1 MLDIHFIRDHPD
13 EVRRAIE
20 LKEVDLDL
28 DTLLAEDRDV
38 VRQRQQL
45 DELNRDRNAN
55 AKKVASAASGEREQ
69 LIEHGRA
76 LGGEIRGVEQLLR
89 ESEARLSEL
98 LLLVPNIPDPA
109 APIGGEDAAVE
120 VRRWGNPNEN
130 PDGMRDQIELLEL
143 NGWAE
148 FERPSRVA
156 GARNY
161 MLKGAAVLLEM
172 ALWRLALDVLVSRGM
187 SVVTVPSMARE
198 SAFMGT
204 GHFPSGRDQVY
215 YLPEDD
221 LYLSGTA
228 EVLANALH
236 SGEILAADALPIRYA
251 AFSPCFRREA
261 GSAGRDVRGLIRV
274 HQFTKIEQ
282 YVLCRAD
289 RDESARWFSAILD
302 NAETIVQALEIP
314 YRVIM
319 TATADMGSG
328 KVRMWDI
335 ESWVPSESRYR
346 ETHSCSELYDWQARR
361 SDLRYRET
369 GERPRFAF
377 TLNNTALA
385 TPRILVPFL
394 ENHQLPDGD
403 VAIPPALR
411 PYLLG
416 AETLRAATEQPPV
429 MVEGRED

>member
-1 MLDIHFIRDHPD
+1 MLDIHFIREHPD

-20 LKEVDLDL
+20 LKEVHLDL
-28 DTLLAEDRDV
+28 DALLAVDRDV

-55 AKKVASAASGEREQ
+55 AKRVGGSPAEERQ
-69 LIEHGRA
+69 SLIEHGRA
-76 LGGEIRGVEQLLR
+76 LGIEIRGAEQALR
-89 ESEARLSEL
+89 ESEARLSDL

-120 VRRWGNPNEN
+120 VRRWGEPRPKVE
-130 PDGMRDQIELLEL
+130 GMRDQLELLDL

-148 FERPSRVA
+148 FERPSRIA

-161 MLKGAAVLLEM
+161 MLKGSAVLLEM
-172 ALWRLALDVLVSRGM
+172 ALWRLALDVLTAKGM

-198 SAFMGT
+198 SAFTGT

-228 EVLANALH
+228 EVLANSLH
-236 SGEILAADALPIRYA
+236 SGEILAAEALPIRYA

-261 GSAGRDVRGLIRV
+261 GSAGRDVHGLIRV

-289 RDESARWFSAILD
+289 KEESAQWFSTILD
-302 NAETIVQALEIP
+302 NAETIVRALEIP

-319 TATADMGSG
+319 TATGDMGTG

-335 ESWVPSESRYR
+335 ESWVPGENRYR

-369 GERPRFAF
+369 GERPKFAY

-385 TPRILVPFL
+385 TPRILVPL
-394 ENHQLPDGD
+394 MENHQLPDGD
-403 VAIPPALR
+403 VAIPAALR
-411 PYLLG
+411 PYLWG
-416 AETLRAATEQPPV
+416 AETLRGVAMAVPGMAAPA
-429 MVEGRED
+429 GL

>member
-28 DTLLAEDRDV
+28 DALLAADRSV
-38 VRQRQQL
+38 VQQRQQL

-55 AKKVASAASGEREQ
+55 AKQVASCPPAEREP
-69 LIEHGRA
+69 LIQHGREI
-76 LGGEIRGVEQLLR
+76 GGEIRTAEQRLR
-89 ESEARLSEL
+89 EAEARLSAL
-98 LLLVPNIPDPA
+98 MLLVPNVPDPA
-109 APIGGEDAAVE
+109 APVGGEEAAVE
-120 VRRWGNPNEN
+120 VRRWGTPRPWAE
-130 PDGMRDQIELLEL
+130 GLKDQIELLER

-161 MLKGAAVLLEM
+161 MLKGAAVVLEM
-172 ALWRLALDVLVSRGM
+172 ALWRLALDTLIARGLT
-187 SVVTVPSMARE
+187 VVTVPSMARE
-198 SAFMGT
+198 SAFLGT
-204 GHFPSGRDQVY
+204 GHFPTGRDQVY
-215 YLPEDD
+215 YLQEDD

-236 SGEILAADALPIRYA
+236 SGEILPAESLPVAYA

-289 RDESARWFSAILD
+289 RDESARWFAAILD

-319 TATADMGSG
+319 TATADMGTG
-328 KVRMWDI
+328 KYRMWDI

-346 ETHSCSELYDWQARR
+346 ETHSCSELFDWQARR

-369 GERPRFAF
+369 GERPKFAF

-394 ENHQLPDGD
+394 ENHQLSDGD
-403 VAIPPALR
+403 VAIPAKLR
-411 PYLLG
+411 PYLSG
-416 AETLRAATEQPPV
+416 AETLRQAVAIV
-429 MVEGRED
+429 AG

>member
-1 MLDIHFIRDHPD
+1 VLDIHFIREHAD

-20 LKEVDLDL
+20 LKQIDLDL
-28 DTLLAEDRDV
+28 DIVLAEHEAV
-38 VRQRQQL
+38 VRRRQEL
-45 DELNRDRNAN
+45 DELNRERNEN
-55 AKKVASAASGEREQ
+55 AKQVPSAKPEEREHFIQ
-69 LIEHGRA
+69 RGRA
-76 LGGEIRGVEQLLR
+76 IGGQIREAEQVLR
-89 ESEARLSEL
+89 EAEARLSEF
-98 LLLVPNIPDPA
+98 LLLVPNIPDPS
-109 APIGGEDAAVE
+109 APIGGEEDAVE
-120 VRRWGNPNEN
+120 VRRWGTPRAQQ
-130 PDGMRDQIELLEL
+130 DGLLDQVQLLEL

-161 MLKGAAVLLEM
+161 MLKGAAVMLEM
-172 ALWRLALDVLVSRGM
+172 ALWRLALDTLVDRGLT
-187 SVVTVPSMARE
+187 VVTVPSLARE
-198 SAFMGT
+198 SAFVGT
-204 GHFPSGRDQVY
+204 GHFPTGRDQVY

-228 EVLANALH
+228 EVLANSLH
-236 SGEILAADALPIRYA
+236 SGEILPAESLPLAYA

-289 RDESARWFSAILD
+289 REESARWFQAILG
-302 NAETIVQALEIP
+302 NAEAIVQALELP
-314 YRVIM
+314 YRIIM
-319 TATADMGSG
+319 TATGDMGAG

-335 ESWVPSESRYR
+335 ESWVPSEGRYR

-361 SDLRYRET
+361 SDLRYRDT
-369 GERPRFAF
+369 GERPRFAY

-403 VAIPPALR
+403 VAIPAALR
-411 PYLLG
+411 PYLHG
-416 AETLRAATEQPPV
+416 AEMLRSVTSTRPSSVA
-429 MVEGRED
+429 

>member
-1 MLDIHFIRDHPD
+1 
-13 EVRRAIE
+13 
-20 LKEVDLDL
+20 
-28 DTLLAEDRDV
+28 
-38 VRQRQQL
+38 
-45 DELNRDRNAN
+45 
-55 AKKVASAASGEREQ
+55 
-69 LIEHGRA
+69 
-76 LGGEIRGVEQLLR
+76 
-89 ESEARLSEL
+89 
-98 LLLVPNIPDPA
+98 
-109 APIGGEDAAVE
+109 
-120 VRRWGNPNEN
+120 
-130 PDGMRDQIELLEL
+130 
-143 NGWAE
+143 
-148 FERPSRVA
+148 
-156 GARNY
+156 
-161 MLKGAAVLLEM
+161 
-172 ALWRLALDVLVSRGM
+172 
-187 SVVTVPSMARE
+187 
-198 SAFMGT
+198 
-204 GHFPSGRDQVY
+204 
-215 YLPEDD
+215 
-221 LYLSGTA
+221 
-228 EVLANALH
+228 VLANALH

-289 RDESARWFSAILD
+289 REESARWFSAILD

-319 TATADMGSG
+319 TATADMGTG

-335 ESWVPSESRYR
+335 ESWVPSEGRYR

-394 ENHQLPDGD
+394 ENHQLADGD
-403 VAIPPALR
+403 VTIPPALR

-416 AETLRAATEQPPV
+416 AETLLQAANGNPAAA
-429 MVEGRED
+429 G

>member
-1 MLDIHFIRDHPD
+1 VLDIHFIREHADD
-13 EVRRAIE
+13 VRHAIE
-20 LKEVDLDL
+20 VKQVELDL
-28 DTLLAEDRDV
+28 DVLLEQHQAV
-38 VRQRQQL
+38 VRQRQAL
-45 DELNRDRNAN
+45 DELNRERNEN
-55 AKKVASAASGEREQ
+55 AKRVPKASPEERES
-69 LIEHGRA
+69 LIQRGRA
-76 LGGEIRGVEQLLR
+76 IGGEIREAEQALR
-89 ESEARLSEL
+89 EAEACLSEL
-98 LLLVPNIPDPA
+98 LLLVPNIPDPG
-109 APIGGEDAAVE
+109 APIGGEEDFAE
-120 VRRWGNPNEN
+120 VRRWGEPREWQ
-130 PDGMRDQIELLEL
+130 PGMRDQVDLLET

-161 MLKGAAVLLEM
+161 MLKGQAVLLEM
-172 ALWRLALDVLVSRGM
+172 ALWRLAMDLLVSRGM
-187 SVVTVPSMARE
+187 TPITVPSMARE
-198 SAFMGT
+198 SAFLGT
-204 GHFPSGRDQVY
+204 GHFPTGRDQVY
-215 YLPEDD
+215 YLPDDD

-236 SGEILAADALPIRYA
+236 AGELLNKEALPITYA

-289 RDESARWFSAILD
+289 REESARWFDTILG
-302 NAETIVQALEIP
+302 NAEAIVQALEVP
-314 YRVIM
+314 YRIIM
-319 TATADMGSG
+319 TATADMGVG

-335 ESWVPSESRYR
+335 ESWVPSEGRYR

-361 SDLRYRET
+361 ADLRYRDAES
-369 GERPRFAF
+369 GRPKFGF

-385 TPRILVPFL
+385 TPRFLVPLL

-403 VAIPPALR
+403 VAIPQALR

-416 AETLRAATEQPPV
+416 AETLRSVGKDLSA
-429 MVEGRED
+429 R

>member
-1 MLDIHFIRDHPD
+1 MLDIHFIREHPD

-28 DTLLAEDRDV
+28 DALLAADRAV
-38 VRQRQQL
+38 VGQRQQL
-45 DELNRDRNAN
+45 DEFNRDRNAN
-55 AKKVASAASGEREQ
+55 AKRVASAVSDERQ
-69 LIEHGRA
+69 SMIEYGRA
-76 LGGEIRGVEQLLR
+76 LGGQIRGAEQALR
-89 ESEARLSEL
+89 ESEARLADL

-120 VRRWGNPNEN
+120 VRRWDEPKRNWE
-130 PDGMRDQIELLEL
+130 GMRDQVELLEL

-148 FERPSRVA
+148 WERPSRVA

-161 MLKGAAVLLEM
+161 MLKGAAVVLEM
-172 ALWRLALDVLVSRGM
+172 ALWRLALDVLVSGGM
-187 SVVTVPSMARE
+187 TVVTVPSMARE
-198 SAFMGT
+198 AAFTGT

-236 SGEILAADALPIRYA
+236 SGEILSADELPVGYA

-289 RDESARWFSAILD
+289 KEESARWFDRILN

-319 TATADMGSG
+319 TATADMGTG

-335 ESWVPSESRYR
+335 ESWVPSENRYR

-369 GERPRFAF
+369 GERPKFAY

-403 VAIPPALR
+403 VAIPMALR
-411 PYLLG
+411 PYLFG
-416 AETLRAATEQPPV
+416 AETLRRAVPSIVPPT
-429 MVEGRED
+429 G